1 MNGLMS
7 DDPEV
12 LKALESESSGE
23 FIPSK
28 RSRSS
33 FISNDDFCELFKFVE
48 EKIRNSGRLIKSGDI
63 SAAPTDGTGGA
74 KTACE
79 YCEFYAI
86 CRVKDEKHIKAE
98 KLSNEECMEQIR
110 KENSQNGNQLY

>member
-1 MNGLMS
+1 M
-7 DDPEV
+7 
-12 LKALESESSGE
+12 KANRRGNLFPQSEAGAALFQMTISAS
-23 FIPSK
+23 FLNLSK
-28 RSRSS
+28 
-33 FISNDDFCELFKFVE
+33 K
-48 EKIRNSGRLIKSGDI
+48 KIRNSGRLIKSGDI